1 MQEFPVQNPY
11 QPPVAPQ
18 SNLQPA
24 GYGAVD
30 LSRTKTGIKLML
42 YSIFGLLITTG
53 IAILIGVG
61 VTISGAVTA
70 FILFIPVGIA
80 FVVIG
85 IMSLVGQI
93 MCCMTPPETQAAN
106 SAKISLG
113 LSVAAFVIP
122 FMLGFVIG
130 FITSINQGVAPPFL
144 WVLEV
149 ISNFTGAILNLSAI
163 FFMLK
168 FLKELTIYLKD
179 TALENENEDVT
190 KVFWVLVGTYG
201 IVVVLSIPA
210 RFAGG

>member
-168 FLKELTIYLKD
+168 FLKELT
-179 TALENENEDVT
+179 
-190 KVFWVLVGTYG
+190 
-201 IVVVLSIPA
+201 
-210 RFAGG
+210 